1 MTGYDGQSWTWKGR
15 QLADYTNAD
24 NEKTSYTYN
33 ADGIRTKKTT
43 GNRTTEYFLNGDQI
57 LMMKTTEGTGDD
69 ATEDIIWFFYD
80 SQGQRVGLCRNGTYM
95 YYLYNLQ
102 GDVMAIAS
110 AGTGEL
116 VATYKYDTW
125 GNCEVSE
132 LSGYAIGDLNPF
144 RYRGYFW
151 DEESGMYYLNSRYY
165 SPEFGRF
172 ISADSQINSDIL
184 GTNLFA
190 YCSNNPVNR
199 TDDQGTF
206 WDTFLDIAS
215 TAYSLWN
222 VIKNPKEPSNWVA
235 LATDVVCLAIPCVTG
250 GGTIVRAAKYADEA
264 ADIGATAYHATN
276 TGWHVGDDISKKTRA
291 GNDPAWST
299 VQNRYWKNEA
309 HFHPEKYTDENLG
322 RMNKGR
328 APLVKYEE
336 NGKYYSMELHHIQAR
351 SEGGL
356 NTIENLLPVT
366 PWDHDAKDKY
376 RHFNPK

>member
-1 MTGYDGQSWTWKGR
+1 LQQTKDGDSVTDTLR
-15 QLADYTNAD
+15 
-24 NEKTSYTYN
+24 
-33 ADGIRTKKTT
+33 
-43 GNRTTEYFLNGDQI
+43 
-57 LMMKTTEGTGDD
+57 
-69 ATEDIIWFFYD
+69 FFYD
-80 SQGQRVGLCRNGTYM
+80 NQGNRIGLCRNGAYF
-95 YYLYNLQ
+95 YYLYNVQ
-102 GDVMAIAS
+102 GDVLALVDAETGKIA
-110 AGTGEL
+110 ANYQYGAWGEPTS
-116 VATYKYDTW
+116 VKTAE
-125 GNCEVSE
+125 GF
-132 LSGYAIGDLNPF
+132 GDLGTANPF
-144 RYRGYFW
+144 RYRGYYW
-151 DEESGMYYLNSRYY
+151 DEESGLYYLNSRYY
-165 SPEFGRF
+165 SPELCRF
-172 ISADSQINSDIL
+172 ISADSQINSDLL